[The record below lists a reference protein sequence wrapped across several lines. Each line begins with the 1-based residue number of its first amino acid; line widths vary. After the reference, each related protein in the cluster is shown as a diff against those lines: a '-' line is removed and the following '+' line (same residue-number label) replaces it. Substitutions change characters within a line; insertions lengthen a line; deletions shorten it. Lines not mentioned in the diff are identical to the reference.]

1 MRNFEGKETDRLANN
16 FRFIYL
22 LKWKAID
29 KFATNKNK

>member
-1 MRNFEGKETDRLANN
+1 MQKEINSLVNN
-16 FRFIYL
+16 FKFIYL